1 MKRDRYGCGWRIQL
15 SLIEQAIE
23 ILGIVNPVNV
33 CVTRTMDVTTL
44 GALDGEKSGTWQ
56 ICIDRF
62 LTPTQAS
69 LTLWHELVHVAQ
81 AESAGGMHELDERL
95 DRERCAARL
104 DGPRKR
110 TFFRLRAYRNLPLE
124 REAEDRAQTLHTKLP
139 LATVR
144 RRGRTRWP
152 WVNRTPKGEIFV

>member
-1 MKRDRYGCGWRIQL
+1 MKRNRYGCGWTIQL
-15 SLIEQAIE
+15 SLLDQAIQ

-56 ICIDRF
+56 ISIDRF

-81 AESAGGMHELDERL
+81 AETAGGIRELDERL
-95 DRERCAARL
+95 DRERRAARL

-110 TFFRLRAYRNLPLE
+110 KFFRLRAYHNLPLE
-124 REAEDRAQTLHTKLP
+124 HEAEERAQSLHTKLP
-139 LATVR
+139 LATATR
-144 RRGRTRWP
+144 RTRPWLP
-152 WVNRTPKGEIFV
+152 WVAHRPKGESYA